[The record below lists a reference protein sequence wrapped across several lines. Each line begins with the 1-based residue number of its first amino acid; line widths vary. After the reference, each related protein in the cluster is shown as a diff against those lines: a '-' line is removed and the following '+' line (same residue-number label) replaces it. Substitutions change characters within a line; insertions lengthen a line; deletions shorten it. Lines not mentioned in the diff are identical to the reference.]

1 MDIMKLRA
9 VWGNRPLLGVAAG
22 ALIQDEFRRVLL
34 QRRGDDGLW
43 GVVGG
48 GLNPGED
55 FLSGCAA
62 NCWRKPG

>member
-1 MDIMKLRA
+1 MKLRA

-22 ALIQDEFRRVLL
+22 ALIQDEFGRVLL

-48 GLNPGED
+48 SLNPGED
-55 FLSGCAA
+55 GLTGAGA
-62 NCWRKPG
+62 NFWRKPG

>member
-1 MDIMKLRA
+1 MKLRA

-22 ALIQDEFRRVLL
+22 ALIQDEFGRVLL